1 MASTSPVAVTL
12 NLCVKMDENKQLEDL
27 VKHMAEQPVSPA
39 VHALA
44 DHVRGLFEDTAQAI
58 LFYGSCLRSGDDREG
73 IVDLYVLV
81 DSYHRAYD
89 KHIWA
94 SLNKLLPPNV
104 YYLEIPFKGR
114 TVRAKYAVL
123 SLEDF
128 NRGVSMDW
136 FHSYIWGRF
145 AQPTALVYACNETVA
160 EQIHLSLARAVN
172 TFINNVL
179 PQAPNHF
186 SGQDLWYRG
195 LSLSYRAELRAE
207 RPEKLVRL
215 YDAAPQYYIDVT
227 AAALQDFAGKGVS
240 VDANQPDRY
249 QLRLAE
255 SERQRNGRMWR
266 IRFFQGKLLSVL
278 RLLKGWATFA
288 GGTDYILWKIKRH
301 TGVEEKLTPQMRRF
315 PLLAVC
321 VLGWRI
327 YRRGGFR

>member
-1 MASTSPVAVTL
+1 MAVTL
-12 NLCVKMDENKQLEDL
+12 NLCVKMDKNQQLTDL
-27 VKHMAEQPVSPA
+27 VRIMAEQPVSPA
-39 VHALA
+39 VNALA
-44 DHVRGLFEDTAQAI
+44 DHVRDLFQETAQAI
-58 LFYGSCLRSGDDREG
+58 LFYGSCLRSGDDRDG

-81 DSYHRAYD
+81 DNYHRSYS

-94 SLNKLLPPNV
+94 ALNKLLPPNV
-104 YYLEIPFKGR
+104 YYLEIPFEGR

-123 SLEDF
+123 SLDDF
-128 NRGVSMDW
+128 NRGVSSDW

-145 AQPTALVYACNETVA
+145 AQPTALVYARNDAVA
-160 EQIHLSLARAVN
+160 EQIHRSLARAVK
-172 TFINNVL
+172 TFIKNVL
-179 PQAPNHF
+179 PQAPDNF
-186 SGQDLWYRG
+186 SGRDLWYCG

-227 AAALQDFAGKGVS
+227 AAALQDFTGKGVS
-240 VDANQPDRY
+240 VDVNQSECY

-255 SERQRNGRMWR
+255 SERERNGRLWR
-266 IRFFQGKLLSVL
+266 LRFIQGKLLSVL
-278 RLLKGWATFA
+278 RLLKGWLTFA

-301 TGVEEKLTPQMRRF
+301 TGVEEKLTPQLRRY

-321 VLGWRI
+321 VLGWRL